1 MRVTPCLALLLLAA
15 AETKAAPPSSVFV
28 PGGRTRIGIEVKDV
42 ERLFGEEPDAV
53 KFAGALIAETPRQE
67 LVVEP
72 FWMMATEVTQE
83 QYGCFVRAG
92 GALPLESWCESALA
106 AAATEFANAQANSA
120 SDAAAPKRTFDRRAW
135 WLQNASRVDWAIPAD
150 DLRLPVVFVDY
161 AAARAYARWAGMRLP
176 TEFEFQRAVKGDTNQ
191 DFPWGN
197 DWDDE
202 KYAATDHARKKGG
215 ARPVGSFP
223 AGRSRQG
230 VFDLVG
236 NVWEWTSS
244 PFVKYPGHELR
255 VFDIGYGR
263 ERRPVNAIAEWDPA
277 QRVVV
282 GGSFQAPRLMCRAT
296 VRRGTVVSQR
306 AGALGFRCAAS
317 VRAGVDMARYVL
329 EDDFDIQVRPRVDGV
344 PVEYDAD
351 ETVCVDGWIQ
361 TSPADGP
368 ERYAIVEEYRYV
380 LFTPVARIAA
390 ADEGAFGRRSL
401 EDPVPLGILST
412 NVALVEPELAPGS
425 YLLSYRARGVRRVGD
440 QKSSGLAQ
448 FGKAPLEETLHLDVT
463 HDHVIVTDLRGT
475 PLLAVRASVEYG
487 LEREGRMDS
496 VAAVE
501 SGGRDIRLDLTIPC
515 KTTNK
520 GFALVLDMKLP
531 PLERTPSW
539 RR

>member
-1 MRVTPCLALLLLAA
+1 
-15 AETKAAPPSSVFV
+15 
-28 PGGRTRIGIEVKDV
+28 
-42 ERLFGEEPDAV
+42 
-53 KFAGALIAETPRQE
+53 
-67 LVVEP
+67 
-72 FWMMATEVTQE
+72 
-83 QYGCFVRAG
+83 
-92 GALPLESWCESALA
+92 
-106 AAATEFANAQANSA
+106 
-120 SDAAAPKRTFDRRAW
+120 
-135 WLQNASRVDWAIPAD
+135 
-150 DLRLPVVFVDY
+150 
-161 AAARAYARWAGMRLP
+161 
-176 TEFEFQRAVKGDTNQ
+176 
-191 DFPWGN
+191 
-197 DWDDE
+197 
-202 KYAATDHARKKGG
+202 
-215 ARPVGSFP
+215 
-223 AGRSRQG
+223 
-230 VFDLVG
+230 
-236 NVWEWTSS
+236 
-244 PFVKYPGHELR
+244 
-255 VFDIGYGR
+255 
-263 ERRPVNAIAEWDPA
+263 
-277 QRVVV
+277 
-282 GGSFQAPRLMCRAT
+282 MCRAT

-496 VAAVE
+496 VAALE